1 MIKQL
6 FNKQINSIT
15 VAAILVAMSSLLSRL
30 LGVLRDHILAGQFG
44 AGQILDSYY
53 AAFRVPDLAFN
64 LLVLGALSA
73 GLIPVFTGLIKDFK
87 GTVTNLFGLEN
98 TEAWKLINN
107 TLNLIL
113 ISLGFCSVLGIIFA
127 GPLIKLVIAP
137 GFSPE
142 MQMKT
147 AELSRIMFLSPI
159 ILAVS
164 SIFSGVLQTFKRF
177 FIYSL
182 APIFYNVG
190 IIVGALFLVPIWGIY
205 GLAWGVVFGAILH
218 MSIQMPAVFAL
229 GYKYAPILDLADRNL
244 RKIMMMMVPRTLS
257 LAVSQLNLVIITS
270 IASGLN
276 SGSLTVFNLSNNLQ
290 YFPIGIFG
298 VSFAIAAF
306 PSLSAAAKDNKK
318 LVRNFSWTFRQIL
331 FFIVPSTILLLVL
344 RAQIVRVILGNG
356 AFSWQDTILTYQ
368 TLAYFTISLFAQAS
382 APLLIRVFYAQED
395 TKTPFIIGIIS
406 VAFER
411 VIALYFAKK
420 MGVAGLALSFSLAN
434 VLNFVLLWVMLRIR
448 LGEMDLKKVLIST
461 LKFCAA
467 GAVCGFVAQEM
478 KGIIWP
484 ILDMTKF
491 LGVLFQ
497 GGAAG
502 VSGLI
507 VYGLLCWALKSE
519 ELNSFIASAKSRML
533 RVMAKN
539 PSPAIQSIDSI
550 DDVDKNSL

>member
-164 SIFSGVLQTFKRF
+164 SIFSGVLQSFKRF
-177 FIYSL
+177 FT
-182 APIFYNVG
+182 
-190 IIVGALFLVPIWGIY
+190 II
-205 GLAWGVVFGAILH
+205 
-218 MSIQMPAVFAL
+218 
-229 GYKYAPILDLADRNL
+229 
-244 RKIMMMMVPRTLS
+244 
-257 LAVSQLNLVIITS
+257 
-270 IASGLN
+270 
-276 SGSLTVFNLSNNLQ
+276 
-290 YFPIGIFG
+290 
-298 VSFAIAAF
+298 AF
-306 PSLSAAAKDNKK
+306 
-318 LVRNFSWTFRQIL
+318 
-331 FFIVPSTILLLVL
+331 
-344 RAQIVRVILGNG
+344 
-356 AFSWQDTILTYQ
+356 
-368 TLAYFTISLFAQAS
+368 
-382 APLLIRVFYAQED
+382 
-395 TKTPFIIGIIS
+395 
-406 VAFER
+406 
-411 VIALYFAKK
+411 
-420 MGVAGLALSFSLAN
+420 
-434 VLNFVLLWVMLRIR
+434 
-448 LGEMDLKKVLIST
+448 
-461 LKFCAA
+461 
-467 GAVCGFVAQEM
+467 
-478 KGIIWP
+478 
-484 ILDMTKF
+484 
-491 LGVLFQ
+491 
-497 GGAAG
+497 
-502 VSGLI
+502 
-507 VYGLLCWALKSE
+507 
-519 ELNSFIASAKSRML
+519 
-533 RVMAKN
+533 
-539 PSPAIQSIDSI
+539 
-550 DDVDKNSL
+550 

>member
-1 MIKQL
+1 MIKNL

-15 VAAILVAMSSLLSRL
+15 VAAILVALSSLVSRL
-30 LGVLRDHILAGQFG
+30 LGVLRDRILAGQFG
-44 AGQILDSYY
+44 AGPVLDSYY

-73 GLIPVFTGLIKDFK
+73 GLIPVFTGLVKDFK
-87 GTVTNLFGLEN
+87 GTVSNLFGLEN

-113 ISLGFCSVLGIIFA
+113 ISLGFCSFLGIIFA
-127 GPLIKLVIAP
+127 EPLIKTIIAP

-142 MQMKT
+142 MQIKT

-177 FIYSL
+177 FVYSL

-190 IIVGALFLVPIWGIY
+190 IIVGALFFVPMWGIY
-205 GLAWGVVFGAILH
+205 GLAWGVVLGALLH
-218 MSIQMPAVFAL
+218 MSIQMPAVFTL
-229 GYKYAPILDLADRNL
+229 GYKYVPILDIADRNL
-244 RKIMMMMVPRTLS
+244 RKIMAMMVPRTLS

-270 IASGLN
+270 IASGLD
-276 SGSLTVFNLSNNLQ
+276 SGSLTVFNLANNLQ

-306 PSLSAAAKDNKK
+306 PSLSAAAFDNKK
-318 LVRNFSWTFRQIL
+318 MVRNFSWTFRQIL

-344 RAQIVRVILGNG
+344 RAQIVRVILGSG
-356 AFSWQDTILTYQ
+356 QFSWQATILTYQ
-368 TLAYFTISLFAQAS
+368 TLAYFTISLFAQAT

-406 VAFER
+406 VVFER

-434 VLNFVLLWVMLRIR
+434 VLNFFLLWLCLRLR
-448 LGEMDLKKVLIST
+448 LGEMNGWKILVSA
-461 LKFCAA
+461 LKFCVA
-467 GAVCGFVAQEM
+467 GAVCGLVAQEM
-478 KGIIWP
+478 KGIVWP
-484 ILDMTKF
+484 IIDMTKF
-491 LGVLFQ
+491 LGVLLQ
-497 GGAAG
+497 GAVAG
-502 VSGLI
+502 VCGLLA
-507 VYGLLCWALKSE
+507 YGFLCWALGSE
-519 ELNSFIASAKSRML
+519 EMASFIASAKSRML